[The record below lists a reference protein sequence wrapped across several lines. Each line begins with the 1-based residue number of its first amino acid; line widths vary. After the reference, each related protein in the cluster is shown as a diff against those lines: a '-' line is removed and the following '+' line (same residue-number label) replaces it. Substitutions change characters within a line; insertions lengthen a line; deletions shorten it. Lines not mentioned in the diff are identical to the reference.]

1 MTTNTNERFTL
12 LPRSVRPSHYAL
24 TLTPDLQNATF
35 TGDVS
40 IDILVSEI
48 TNEVVLNAIELE
60 LGSATFTPR
69 GGETSASTGITY
81 NEDEETAAIR
91 FGEPLP
97 VGTGTLEISF
107 TGILN
112 DQLHGFYLSTFR
124 DKDGV
129 ERRMAATQFE
139 ASDARRCFPCW
150 DEPAIKA
157 TFQVDLI
164 IPEGFSAISNTLE
177 SAPAPTDGGG
187 QRVSF
192 PTTPIMSTY
201 LLAFIV
207 GEMEFIEA
215 RSANGTLNRVWAT
228 VGQAEL
234 GQFAL
239 ETSVRILDYYNDY
252 FGVEYPLEKLDHI
265 ALPDFAAGAMENWGA
280 VTYREVALLFDPAS
294 SSPGTR
300 QRIVEIVAH
309 EMAHMWFGDL
319 VTMAWWN
326 DLWLNE
332 SFASWMAAKAAD
344 TLFPDWAIWT
354 QFIATDVA
362 PGMSLDGLENS
373 HPIESEVRNPN
384 EVSQL
389 FDAISYEKGA
399 SILRMLEQHIGPDD
413 FRSGLGNYMR
423 EFAYSN
429 AEGADLW
436 RAMGDASKQ
445 DIPGMMDSWVKQ
457 VGYPV
462 VTAETTRGDSGAA
475 VSLTQRRFLYSG
487 PNEDET
493 LWHVPVRITTQG
505 SDVESRALFTGR
517 SESIDVPA
525 VSGDGWI
532 KVNAGGTG
540 FYRVGYQ
547 QDELDRLIAAVR
559 TGELFA
565 PDRLTLLED
574 TYALA
579 RARHIPARNYL
590 ELAQAYADDEDY
602 SIWAAMAS
610 QLGAIE
616 ALSRNEPYLERYQEF
631 ARGLTQTVAG
641 KVGWEQPENEAHLR
655 TLLRAV
661 ALSAAG
667 GFGDEAVLS
676 EAAARFARFLE
687 DESSLRPDLRA
698 LVYNLSAEQGNDETF
713 ETMKRLEREFDLQ
726 EEKVRMQMALTQFSQ
741 AELLQQALDMS
752 VDQDQIRVQDAPRIL
767 MGVGGN
773 LRGLNLTWEFMKSNW
788 PELER
793 RYAGGGFAIMRLV
806 SITGAFAS
814 EEAAQ
819 DVRSFFEEH
828 PTPAA
833 TRAIQQSLERI
844 ELNRLWLERNRDE
857 LAEWLA

>member
-1 MTTNTNERFTL
+1 MTTDNDGRFTL
-12 LPRSVRPSHYAL
+12 LPNTVRPSHYEIE
-24 TLTPDLQNATF
+24 LTPDLDLGTF
-35 TGDVS
+35 MGAIS
-40 IDILVSEI
+40 IDVLVTRV
-48 TNEVVLNAIELE
+48 TNEVVLNAISLD
-60 LGSATFTPR
+60 LSAISCIPR
-69 GGETSASTGITY
+69 GGESIPSTGISY
-81 NEDEETAAIR
+81 DEDAETATIR
-91 FGEPLP
+91 FGESLP
-97 VGTGTLEISF
+97 VGSATLQISF

-124 DKDGV
+124 DQGGV

-177 SAPAPTDGGG
+177 SAPEPVNGGR
-187 QRVSF
+187 QRVRF
-192 PTTPIMSTY
+192 PATPIMSTY

-207 GEMEFIEA
+207 GEMESIEA
-215 RSANGTLNRVWAT
+215 RSANGTLARVWAT
-228 VGQAEL
+228 IGQAEL
-234 GQFAL
+234 GRFAL
-239 ETSVRILDYYNDY
+239 ETSVRLLDYYNDY
-252 FGVEYPLEKLDHI
+252 FGVNYPLEKLDHI

-280 VTYREVALLFDPAS
+280 VTYREVALLFDTAS

-300 QRIVEIVAH
+300 QRIVEIIAH

-332 SFASWMAAKAAD
+332 SFASWMGAKATD
-344 TLFPDWAIWT
+344 TLYPDWAIWT

-399 SILRMLEQHIGPDD
+399 SILRMLEQHIGGDA
-413 FRSGLGNYMR
+413 FREGLNGYMTA
-423 EFAYSN
+423 FAYSN

-436 RAMGDASKQ
+436 RAMADASGQ

-462 VTAETTRGDSGAA
+462 VSAETTRRDSGAS

-505 SDVESRALFTGR
+505 SEAEATALFTGR
-517 SESIDVPA
+517 TEAIDVPSA
-525 VSGDGWI
+525 SADGWI
-532 KVNAGGTG
+532 KVNAGGAG
-540 FYRVGYQ
+540 FYRVGYE
-547 QDELDRLIAAVR
+547 QDELERLIAAVR
-559 TGELFA
+559 TGELSA

-590 ELAQAYADDEDY
+590 ELAQAYAGDEDY
-602 SIWAAMAS
+602 SIWAAMGS
-610 QLGAIE
+610 QLAAIE
-616 ALSRNEPYLERYQEF
+616 ALSRAEPYLERYQEF
-631 ARGLTQTVAG
+631 ARGLTQTVVG
-641 KVGWEQPENEAHLR
+641 NIGWEQPENEPHLR

-661 ALSAAG
+661 VLSAAG

-676 EAAARFARFLE
+676 EAAERFGRFLE

-698 LVYNLSAEQGNDETF
+698 LVYNLTAEQGDAETF
-713 ETMKRLEREFDLQ
+713 ETMRRLEREFDLQ
-726 EEKVRMQMALTQFSQ
+726 EEKVRMQGALTQYRQ
-741 AELLQQALDMS
+741 PELMQRALEMS
-752 VDQDQIRVQDAPRIL
+752 VDQEQIRVQDAPRIL

-773 LRGLNLTWEFMKSNW
+773 LRGLALTWEFMKSNW
-788 PELER
+788 PEIER

-806 SITGAFAS
+806 SITGGFTTA
-814 EEAAQ
+814 EAAQ
-819 DVRSFFEEH
+819 EVRSFFDAH
-828 PTPAA
+828 PTPSA
-833 TRAIQQSLERI
+833 TRVIQQSLERI
-844 ELNRLWLERNRDE
+844 ELNRLWLERNRVE
-857 LAEWLA
+857 LGEWLR

>member
-24 TLTPDLQNATF
+24 TLTPDLDNASF

-40 IDILVSEI
+40 IDVLVSQI
-48 TNEVVLNAIELE
+48 TNEIVLNAIELE

-69 GGETSASTGITY
+69 GGEASASTGITY

-97 VGTGTLEISF
+97 VGAGTLEISF

-164 IPEGFSAISNTLE
+164 IPEGFSAISNKLE
-177 SAPAPTDGGG
+177 SAPEPEGEGKE
-187 QRVSF
+187 RISF
-192 PTTPIMSTY
+192 PSTPIMSTY

-234 GQFAL
+234 GQFAV
-239 ETSVRILDYYNDY
+239 ETSVRILDYYNNY
-252 FGVEYPLEKLDHI
+252 FGVDYPLEKLDHI

-332 SFASWMAAKAAD
+332 SFASWMAAKATD

-413 FRSGLGNYMR
+413 FRSGLNNYMR

-436 RAMGDASKQ
+436 RALADASGQ
-445 DIPGMMDSWVKQ
+445 DIVGMMDSWVKQ

-462 VTAETTRGDSGAA
+462 VTVETTRRDSGAA
-475 VSLTQRRFLYSG
+475 ISLTQRRFLYSG

-517 SESIDVPA
+517 SETIDVPA
-525 VSGDGWI
+525 ASGDGWI

-559 TGELFA
+559 TGELSA

-698 LVYNLSAEQGNDETF
+698 VTYNLAAEQGDNETF
-713 ETMKRLEREFDLQ
+713 ETMKRLERDFDLQ

-741 AELLQQALDMS
+741 PELLQRSLEMS
-752 VDQDQIRVQDAPRIL
+752 VDQEQIRVQDAPRIL

-773 LRGLNLTWEFMKSNW
+773 LRGLNLTWEFMKDNW
-788 PELER
+788 PEIER

-806 SITGAFAS
+806 SITGGFTT

-819 DVRSFFEEH
+819 DVRSFFDEH
-828 PTPAA
+828 PTPSA

-857 LAEWLA
+857 LAEWLG

>member
-1 MTTNTNERFTL
+1 MSEQFTL
-12 LPRSVRPSHYAL
+12 LPGSVRPSHYAL
-24 TLTPDLQNATF
+24 TLSPDLESATF
-35 TGDVS
+35 SGDVS

-48 TNEVVLNAIELE
+48 TSEVTLNAIELE
-60 LGSATFTPR
+60 LGAATFTPR
-69 GGETSASTGITY
+69 GGEATSSTGISY
-81 NEDEETAAIR
+81 NEDAETAAIR

-97 VGTGTLEISF
+97 VGAGTLALSF

-177 SAPAPTDGGG
+177 GAPEPAGGGG

-207 GEMEFIEA
+207 GEMESIEA

-228 VGQAEL
+228 VGQSEL

-239 ETSVRILDYYNDY
+239 ETSVRLLDYYNDY
-252 FGVEYPLEKLDHI
+252 FGVDYPLEKLDHI

-280 VTYREVALLFDPAS
+280 VTYREVVLLFDPAN

-300 QRIVEIVAH
+300 QRIVEIIAH

-332 SFASWMAAKAAD
+332 SFASWMAAKATD
-344 TLFPDWAIWT
+344 TLYPDWAIWT

-399 SILRMLEQHIGPDD
+399 SILRMLEQHIGAES
-413 FRSGLGNYMR
+413 FQRGLDGYMTA
-423 EFAYSN
+423 FAYSN

-436 RAMGDASKQ
+436 QAMADASGQ
-445 DIPGMMDSWVKQ
+445 DIVGMMDSWVKQ

-462 VTAETTRGDSGAA
+462 VTAETTRGDSGAT

-487 PNEDET
+487 PSDDET
-493 LWHVPVRITTQG
+493 LWHVPVRVTTQG
-505 SDVESRALFTGR
+505 SDAEATTLFTGHA
-517 SESIDVPA
+517 ESLEVPA
-525 VSGDGWI
+525 ASADGWI

-547 QDELDRLIAAVR
+547 GDELERLIAAVR
-559 TGELFA
+559 TGELSA

-579 RARHIPARNYL
+579 RARHVGARSYL
-590 ELAQAYADDEDY
+590 ELAQAYANDEDY

-616 ALSRNEPYLERYQEF
+616 ALSRNESYLERYQEF
-631 ARGLTQTVAG
+631 ARGLTQTIAG
-641 KVGWEQPENEAHLR
+641 KIGWEQPENEAHVR

-667 GFGDEAVLS
+667 GFGDESVLA
-676 EAAARFARFLE
+676 EAAARFGRFLE

-698 LVYNLSAEQGNDETF
+698 VVYNLAAEQGDNETF
-713 ETMKRLEREFDLQ
+713 ETMTRLEREFDLQ

-741 AELLQQALDMS
+741 PEMLQRALDMS

-773 LRGLNLTWEFMKSNW
+773 LRGLDLTWEFMKDNW

-806 SITGAFAS
+806 SITGGFTTA
-814 EEAAQ
+814 EAAQ

-844 ELNRLWLERNRDE
+844 ELNRLWLERNRAE
-857 LAEWLA
+857 LAEWLG

>member
-1 MTTNTNERFTL
+1 MSEQFTL
-12 LPRSVRPSHYAL
+12 LPGSVRPSHYAL
-24 TLTPDLQNATF
+24 TLSPDLESATF
-35 TGDVS
+35 SGDVS

-48 TNEVVLNAIELE
+48 TSEVTLNAIELE
-60 LGSATFTPR
+60 LGAATFTPR
-69 GGETSASTGITY
+69 GGEASASTGITY

-97 VGTGTLEISF
+97 VGAGTLALSF

-177 SAPAPTDGGG
+177 GAPEPAGGGG

-207 GEMEFIEA
+207 GEMESIEA

-228 VGQAEL
+228 VGQSEL

-239 ETSVRILDYYNDY
+239 ETSVRLLDYYNDY
-252 FGVEYPLEKLDHI
+252 FGVDYPLEKLDHI

-280 VTYREVALLFDPAS
+280 VTYREVVLLFDPAN

-300 QRIVEIVAH
+300 QRIVEIIAH

-332 SFASWMAAKAAD
+332 SFASWMAAKATD
-344 TLFPDWAIWT
+344 TLYPDWAIWT

-399 SILRMLEQHIGPDD
+399 SILRMLEQHISAES
-413 FRSGLGNYMR
+413 FQRGLDGYMTA
-423 EFAYSN
+423 FAYSN
-429 AEGADLW
+429 AEGAGPVAGDGGRLRPGHRGNDGFMGQAGW
-436 RAMGDASKQ
+436 VSRGDGGDDARRLRRDGLTDAAPLPVLRPERRRDAMARARASHDAGERRRGDGA
-445 DIPGMMDSWVKQ
+445 VHR
-457 VGYPV
+457 
-462 VTAETTRGDSGAA
+462 TRGVLGGSGGIRGR
-475 VSLTQRRFLYSG
+475 VDQGQR
-487 PNEDET
+487 
-493 LWHVPVRITTQG
+493 
-505 SDVESRALFTGR
+505 
-517 SESIDVPA
+517 
-525 VSGDGWI
+525 
-532 KVNAGGTG
+532 GGTG

-547 QDELDRLIAAVR
+547 GDELERLIAAVR
-559 TGELFA
+559 TGELSA

-579 RARHIPARNYL
+579 RARHVGARSYL
-590 ELAQAYADDEDY
+590 ELAQAYANDEDY

-616 ALSRNEPYLERYQEF
+616 ALSRNESYLERYQEF
-631 ARGLTQTVAG
+631 ARGLTQTIAG
-641 KVGWEQPENEAHLR
+641 KIGWEQPENEAHVR

-667 GFGDEAVLS
+667 GFGDEAVLR
-676 EAAARFARFLE
+676 EAAARFGRFLE

-698 LVYNLSAEQGNDETF
+698 VVYNLAAEQGDNETF
-713 ETMKRLEREFDLQ
+713 ETMTRLEREFDLQ

-741 AELLQQALDMS
+741 PEMLQRALDMS

-773 LRGLNLTWEFMKSNW
+773 LRGLDLTWEFMKSNW
-788 PELER
+788 AELER

-806 SITGAFAS
+806 SITGGFTTA
-814 EEAAQ
+814 EAAE

-844 ELNRLWLERNRDE
+844 ELNRLWLERNRAE
-857 LAEWLA
+857 LAEWLG

>member
-1 MTTNTNERFTL
+1 MTTQTTEHFTL

-24 TLTPDLQNATF
+24 TLTPDLENATF
-35 TGDVS
+35 SGEVS
-40 IDILVSEI
+40 IDILVAEI
-48 TNEVVLNAIELE
+48 TSEVTLNATELD
-60 LGSATFTPR
+60 LASATFTAR
-69 GGETSASTGITY
+69 GGEPLASTAISY
-81 NEDEETAAIR
+81 NEDAETAAIH

-97 VGTGTLEISF
+97 VGTGTLQIAF
-107 TGILN
+107 TGTLN

-124 DKDGV
+124 DSGGV

-150 DEPAIKA
+150 DEPAIKS

-164 IPEGFSAISNTLE
+164 IPAGFSAISNTLE
-177 SAPAPTDGGG
+177 SAPERTGDGL
-187 QRVSF
+187 QRVHF

-207 GEMEFIEA
+207 GEMESIEA
-215 RSANGTLNRVWAT
+215 RSANGTLARVWAT
-228 VGQAEL
+228 LGQAEL
-234 GQFAL
+234 GRFAL
-239 ETSVRILDYYNDY
+239 ETSVRLLDYYNDY

-300 QRIVEIVAH
+300 QRIVEIIAH

-332 SFASWMAAKAAD
+332 SFASWMAAKAVD
-344 TLFPDWAIWT
+344 TLYPDWAIWT

-399 SILRMLEQHIGPDD
+399 SILRMLEQHIGAEA
-413 FRSGLGNYMR
+413 FQRGLNGYMR
-423 EFAYSN
+423 SFAYSN
-429 AEGADLW
+429 AQGADLW
-436 RAMGDASKQ
+436 RSLAEASGQ

-462 VTAETTRGDSGAA
+462 VTAETTRHDSG
-475 VSLTQRRFLYSG
+475 VTISLSQRRFLYSG
-487 PNEDET
+487 PTDDET
-493 LWHVPVRITTQG
+493 LWHVPVRIAAQG
-505 SDVESRALFTGR
+505 TDAEARALFTGR
-517 SESIDVPA
+517 TETIDHPP
-525 VSGDGWI
+525 VSADGWI
-532 KVNAGGTG
+532 KINAGGTG

-547 QDELDRLIAAVR
+547 QDELERLIAAVR
-559 TGELFA
+559 TGGLSA

-579 RARHIPARNYL
+579 RARHIPARSYL
-590 ELAQAYADDEDY
+590 ELAQAYEDDEDY
-602 SIWAAMAS
+602 SIWGALAS
-610 QLGAIE
+610 QLAAIE
-616 ALSRNEPYLERYQEF
+616 SLSRNETYRERYREF
-631 ARGLTQTVAG
+631 ARRLTQRVAA
-641 KVGWEQPENEAHLR
+641 KVGWEQEEDEAHLR

-661 ALSAAG
+661 SLSAAG
-667 GFGDEAVLS
+667 GFGDEAVLN
-676 EAAARFARFLE
+676 EAAARFARFLD

-698 LVYNLSAEQGNDETF
+698 VVYNLNAGTGDAETF
-713 ETMKRLEREFDLQ
+713 EIMRRLEREFNLQ
-726 EEKVRMQMALTQFSQ
+726 EEKVRMQMALTQFRDP
-741 AELLQQALDMS
+741 EILGRALDMS
-752 VDQDQIRVQDAPRIL
+752 IDQEQIRVQDAPRIL

-773 LRGLNLTWEFMKSNW
+773 LRGLDLTWEFMKANW
-788 PELER
+788 PEIER

-806 SITGAFAS
+806 SITGGFTS
-814 EEAAQ
+814 EERAS
-819 DVRSFFEEH
+819 DVRSFFEAH
-828 PTPAA
+828 PTPSA

-857 LAEWLA
+857 LAEWLG